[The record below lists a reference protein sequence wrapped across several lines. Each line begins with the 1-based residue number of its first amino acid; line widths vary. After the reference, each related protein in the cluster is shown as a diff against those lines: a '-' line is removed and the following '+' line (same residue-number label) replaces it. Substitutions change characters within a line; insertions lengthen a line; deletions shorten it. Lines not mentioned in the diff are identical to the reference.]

1 MLRRY
6 FAGRQSV
13 GHARRALYS
22 AAMTLSRSERAER
35 LGPYFEAQLRF
46 AARMAELTDLSL
58 GEAAFRH
65 TNLNRRFGL
74 GIPVLTPPT
83 EAWLA
88 YAARLEAAALPEQV
102 ALTQDMFRAA
112 SDERLP
118 LPGQTGFGCFAFEP
132 PKDGAVK
139 IHFNNKDTDAAGG
152 PLATTKIE
160 RRQAELAAMTR
171 HIAGQHPGATH
182 ITGRSWLY
190 NLEAYRR
197 LFPPNYVATRELAST
212 PVHLSGTSSWGQ
224 LIDSRE
230 AIRPEVRD
238 ALLSNLATLDPQ
250 APWTAFPLQ
259 VLSVQAPLETFREF
273 YDA

>member
-13 GHARRALYS
+13 GHARQALYS
-22 AAMTLSRSERAER
+22 AAMTLPRSERAER
-35 LGPYFEAQLRF
+35 LGPYFETQLRF
-46 AARMAELTDLSL
+46 AARMAELTGQSL

-74 GIPVLTPPT
+74 GVPVLTPPT

-88 YAARLEAAALPEQV
+88 YAERLETASLAEQV
-102 ALTQDMFRAA
+102 ALTQEMFRAA

-139 IHFNNKDTDAAGG
+139 IHFNNKDTDEAGG
-152 PLATTKIE
+152 PLTAAKID
-160 RRQAELAAMTR
+160 RRKAELAAMTR
-171 HIAGQHPGATH
+171 HIAEQHPDATH
-182 ITGRSWLY
+182 IAGRSWLY
-190 NLEAYRR
+190 NVEAYRR
-197 LFPPNYVATRELAST
+197 LFPPSYVATRELAST

-230 AIRPEVRD
+230 AIRPDVRD

-259 VLSVQAPLETFREF
+259 VLSVQAPLETFLD
-273 YDA
+273 YYA